1 MGEVPIYTTKAHV
14 FMIDPVTKKSWVPA
28 SKNAIPVNFFFDS
41 ARNTYRIIGVEGPK
55 AIINSTVLQNM
66 AFTKTSTKFGQWAD
80 VRANTVYGLG
90 FSSDTLLNKF
100 AEQFEDI
107 RERAG
112 KLEMNESSPQTN
124 GQITQRV
131 VEETRNINN
140 ATKEKEVL
148 VKKEAEEELV
158 SSASDDSRSTNNQNN
173 SEIKHLRMSNDKLK
187 MALAQSSANAKK
199 WETELQALKN
209 TNARLT
215 TALQESMS
223 NVDQWHRQLALYKEE
238 NEKHKKKVTELE
250 TEITQSRNLS
260 DQNADLRKQIELARK
275 DANEKA
281 QECNML
287 QQRVGVLA
295 VVENQ
300 HQELT
305 VRLKQSQNDNKQLK
319 EEIIQLET
327 KLDESGKAK
336 SKRKLEA
343 QALLGNLADKLTDI
357 TEITQKLQGTL

>member
-107 RERAG
+107 RERAA
-112 KLEMNESSPQTN
+112 KLELNDSSPQTN
-124 GQITQRV
+124 GQVTPRV
-131 VEETRNINN
+131 VEEPRAVNN
-140 ATKEKEVL
+140 TTKEKDVL
-148 VKKEAEEELV
+148 VKEAEDELV

-238 NEKHKKKVTELE
+238 NEKHKKKVAELE
-250 TEITQSRNLS
+250 SEVSQTRNLS
-260 DQNADLRKQIELARK
+260 DQNADLRKQIEYARK

-319 EEIIQLET
+319 EEIIRLEGR
-327 KLDESGKAK
+327 LDESGKAK